1 MYIISSYTLINGISY
16 HLFFFAILQLLC
28 AVLDDMLMSGLSIP
42 IVTTAVCCSRW
53 HIRGLLTSST
63 QNQKGNKE
71 ESSDCQQHPCG
82 LGQHFWRSF
91 EPRWKVDKITTLSH
105 EHGYGNNSPC
115 GFGHG
120 CGCFSESGGNVGNE
134 IAPLFAVSTGTDSKL
149 EILLRTERDSKNL
162 SSIICL
168 DDQEIG
174 GLLYSTQS
182 VSHVEV
188 TATDPWVT

>member
-53 HIRGLLTSST
+53 HIRRLLTSST

-105 EHGYGNNSPC
+105 EHGYGNNSPLW
-115 GFGHG
+115 
-120 CGCFSESGGNVGNE
+120 
-134 IAPLFAVSTGTDSKL
+134 I
-149 EILLRTERDSKNL
+149 RTWLWMFLWIRGEHRQWNCPV
-162 SSIICL
+162 ICCIHWNWL
-168 DDQEIG
+168 K
-174 GLLYSTQS
+174 SWNS
-182 VSHVEV
+182 
-188 TATDPWVT
+188 A